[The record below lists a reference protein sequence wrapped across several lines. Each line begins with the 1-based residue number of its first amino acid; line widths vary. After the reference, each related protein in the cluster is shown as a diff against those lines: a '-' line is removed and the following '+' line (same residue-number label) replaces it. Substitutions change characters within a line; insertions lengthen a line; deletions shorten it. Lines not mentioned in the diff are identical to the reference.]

1 MSEKRKNGRKGKDLN
16 KGKMQNQLVNK
27 LKNARKV
34 VAITGAG
41 ISAESGKLSLY
52 FLTLPRESFFPEKI
66 SN

>member
-1 MSEKRKNGRKGKDLN
+1 MSEKGKNGRKGKDLN

-41 ISAESGKLSLY
+41 ISAESGKHLFY
-52 FLTLPRESFFPEKI
+52 FFNFAQR
-66 SN
+66 